1 VTVISAEVKAQA
13 KTLKQAGALLDAIKL
28 VRRHSDM
35 ELRQAKDYVELL

>member
-1 VTVISAEVKAQA
+1 VITAAEGNAQA

-35 ELRQAKDYVELL
+35 DLRQAKDYVELL